1 MMVRALLLAAIIL
14 QAHRCCTA
22 DESQCKFVS
31 SRGILKSTSVHA
43 SSPISSTTIIDA
55 DLIYR
60 IVNGSTVYVSTSA
73 LKAFAARAH
82 EIVVPYVLVSGD
94 SDWVISDSHIDEK
107 GLRSLLNSALMLHW
121 FAQNKALNHS
131 KLSGI
136 PIGLDYH
143 SVAAG
148 HWWAPRSNPLEQEQL
163 LLSIAKNAP
172 PLQKRVRLAFSSS
185 MSTANRGGRQGIA
198 KALSNA
204 SDAVFYQP
212 APWPRRNVWNM
223 MSHFAFIISPPG
235 AGPDCHRTWEAL
247 ALGCIPIVETHPMN
261 ADLFDGLPVLVV
273 NEWREVTRALLDRTV
288 LKFSQ
293 RSFNMEKLQL
303 RWWVDRM
310 NSYK

>member
-1 MMVRALLLAAIIL
+1 MVRTLLLFAIIL
-14 QAHRCCTA
+14 QTRLYCTA
-22 DESQCKFVS
+22 DESKCKIVS

-43 SSPISSTTIIDA
+43 RSPVSSTISIDA
-55 DLIYR
+55 DLISR

-82 EIVVPYVLVSGD
+82 EISVPYVLVSGD
-94 SDWVISDSHIDEK
+94 SDWVISDSHIDRK
-107 GLRSLLNSALMLHW
+107 GLRGLLKSPLLLHW

-148 HWWAPRSNPLEQEQL
+148 HWWAPRSTPLEQEQL
-163 LLSIAKNAP
+163 LLSIAKSAP
-172 PLQKRVRLAFSSS
+172 VLQKRVRLAFSSS

-198 KALSNA
+198 EALSNA

-212 APWPRRNVWNM
+212 APWPRRNVWSM
-223 MSHFAFIISPPG
+223 MSHFAFVISPPG

-247 ALGCIPIVETHPMN
+247 ALGVHSHCTDASYEC
-261 ADLFDGLPVLVV
+261 
-273 NEWREVTRALLDRTV
+273 
-288 LKFSQ
+288 
-293 RSFNMEKLQL
+293 RSL
-303 RWWVDRM
+303 
-310 NSYK
+310 